1 MNIGIFTNAY
11 HPIISG
17 VVNAIALFRRG
28 LLDLGHNVHVFAP
41 AFPGFKDGEENI
53 HRFRSVSLTSKV
65 KFPLALPYSHRLFK
79 LIPELKLDIIH
90 THHPFILGEV
100 GAHFSKKLKIPLV
113 YTFHTQF
120 EQYAHYIPFNQD
132 LVKMLARLS
141 VINYTQKCDCII
153 TPAPSIRDL
162 LISYGVT
169 RRLEL
174 LPNAIDLQ
182 SFKKGDPAV
191 VRREYS
197 IPEDAVLLLYVGR
210 MGLEKNLG
218 FMLQSL
224 RKMLEAEQNVRLLI
238 VGEGPEEGALREQA
252 RRMGL
257 EDTAIFTGR
266 IEYSK
271 IPAFYAAADFFVMS
285 SVTEVKPL
293 ALLEAMAS
301 GLPVVAVAAS
311 GSSDTVTSGHDGIL
325 TDLSLDNFTSACL
338 KLIQDKEE
346 RLKMA
351 RNAQAASRKYSIE
364 ETSRRLAEVYM
375 ELIEEKKSA
384 QAN

>member
-28 LLDLGHNVHVFAP
+28 LAGLGHRVFVFAP
-41 AFPGFKDGEENI
+41 AFPGFRDEEEDI
-53 HRFRSVSLTSKV
+53 YRFRSVNLTSKV
-65 KFPLALPYSHRLFK
+65 KFPLALPYSHRIFRI
-79 LIPELKLDIIH
+79 IPELKLDVIH

-100 GAHFSKKLKIPLV
+100 GAHFARKFKIPLV

-162 LISYGVT
+162 LLSYGVT
-169 RRLEL
+169 QRLEL
-174 LPNAIDLQ
+174 LPNAIDLD
-182 SFKKGDPAV
+182 SFGKGDGSA

-197 IPEDAVLLLYVGR
+197 IPPDAVVLLYVGR

-218 FMLQSL
+218 FLLQSFH
-224 RKMLEAEQNVRLLI
+224 KILETGKKVRLLV
-238 VGEGPEEGALREQA
+238 VGEGPEEEAVREQA

-257 EDTAIFTGR
+257 EDNAIFTGR
-266 IEYSK
+266 IEYSG
-271 IPAFYAAADFFVMS
+271 IPAFYDAADFFVMS

-311 GSSDTVTSGHDGIL
+311 GSSDTISQGVDGIL
-325 TDLSLDNFTSACL
+325 TELSLENFTAACL
-338 KLIQDKEE
+338 ELVNDVDK
-346 RLKMA
+346 RRKMSGNA
-351 RNAQAASRKYSIE
+351 RKTSARYSIG
-364 ETSRRLAEVYM
+364 ETSRRLAGVYE
-375 ELIEEKKSA
+375 ELTAERKSR
-384 QAN
+384 

>member
-28 LLDLGHNVHVFAP
+28 LAGLGHRVFVFAP
-41 AFPGFKDGEENI
+41 AFPGFRDEEEDI
-53 HRFRSVSLTSKV
+53 YRFRSVNLTSKV
-65 KFPLALPYSHRLFK
+65 KFPLALPYSHRIFRI
-79 LIPELKLDIIH
+79 IPGLKLDVIH

-100 GAHFSKKLKIPLV
+100 GAHFARKFKIPLV

-162 LISYGVT
+162 LLSYGVT
-169 RRLEL
+169 QRLEL
-174 LPNAIDLQ
+174 LPNAIDLD
-182 SFKKGDPAV
+182 SFGKGDGSA

-197 IPEDAVLLLYVGR
+197 IPADAVVLLYVGR

-218 FMLQSL
+218 FLLQSFH
-224 RKMLEAEQNVRLLI
+224 KILETGKKVRLLV
-238 VGEGPEEGALREQA
+238 VGEGPEEEAVREQA

-257 EDTAIFTGR
+257 EGNAIFTGR
-266 IEYSK
+266 IEYSG
-271 IPAFYAAADFFVMS
+271 IPAFYDAADFFVMS

-311 GSSDTVTSGHDGIL
+311 GSSDTITQGVDGIL
-325 TDLSLDNFTSACL
+325 TELSLENFTAACL
-338 KLIQDKEE
+338 ELVNDIDKRRE
-346 RLKMA
+346 MS
-351 RNAQAASRKYSIE
+351 RNARKTSARYSIG
-364 ETSRRLAEVYM
+364 ETSRRLAGVYE
-375 ELIEEKKSA
+375 ELTAERKSR
-384 QAN
+384 

>member
-1 MNIGIFTNAY
+1 
-11 HPIISG
+11 
-17 VVNAIALFRRG
+17 
-28 LLDLGHNVHVFAP
+28 
-41 AFPGFKDGEENI
+41 
-53 HRFRSVSLTSKV
+53 
-65 KFPLALPYSHRLFK
+65 
-79 LIPELKLDIIH
+79 
-90 THHPFILGEV
+90 
-100 GAHFSKKLKIPLV
+100 
-113 YTFHTQF
+113 
-120 EQYAHYIPFNQD
+120 
-132 LVKMLARLS
+132 
-141 VINYTQKCDCII
+141 
-153 TPAPSIRDL
+153 
-162 LISYGVT
+162 
-169 RRLEL
+169 
-174 LPNAIDLQ
+174 
-182 SFKKGDPAV
+182 
-191 VRREYS
+191 
-197 IPEDAVLLLYVGR
+197 
-210 MGLEKNLG
+210 
-218 FMLQSL
+218 
-224 RKMLEAEQNVRLLI
+224 
-238 VGEGPEEGALREQA
+238 
-252 RRMGL
+252 MGL